1 MNSEEQTLRAIRR
14 RTLNLYDGVTFLML
28 IGIGALVGYVIWF
41 VNPIEPLIC
50 AAQGGTNCTPALN
63 PLTTPGGTQSFG
75 LALALMFL
83 MAALIFHIVD
93 RTYRVW
99 PFGRRV
105 TPPAPGPITADS
117 TARFLRI
124 VIVVA
129 AAATCTYL
137 LGGLILT

>member
-1 MNSEEQTLRAIRR
+1 MSSEEQNLREIRR
-14 RTLNLYDGVTFLML
+14 RTVNLYDGVTFLML

-41 VNPIEPLIC
+41 ADPISPLLC
-50 AAQGGTNCTPALN
+50 AAQGGTTCAPAIN
-63 PLTTPGGTQSFG
+63 PLTTPGGEQSFG

-83 MAALIFHIVD
+83 MVALIFHIVD

-99 PFGRRV
+99 PLGRRL
-105 TPPAPGPITADS
+105 TPPVPGPITADS

-124 VIVVA
+124 VLVLA
-129 AAATCTYL
+129 AAATCSYL

>member
-1 MNSEEQTLRAIRR
+1 M
-14 RTLNLYDGVTFLML
+14 NLYDAVTFLML

-41 VNPIEPLIC
+41 VDPISPLIC
-50 AAQGGTNCTPALN
+50 AAQGGTNCAPAVN
-63 PLTTPGGTQSFG
+63 PLTTPGGEQSFG
-75 LALALMFL
+75 FALALMFL

-105 TPPAPGPITADS
+105 TPPAPGPITTDS

-124 VIVVA
+124 ALVLA
-129 AAATCTYL
+129 AAGTCSYL
-137 LGGLILT
+137 LGNLVLT